1 MGKKIVCRC
10 QDVTEDEIKD
20 AIRQGYTD
28 LESLKRFTGVMTGP
42 CQGKTC
48 LSHVLSV
55 FTKELGKNPG
65 EVALTTQRPPTK
77 PIFFSVLAGETGE
90 R

>member
-28 LESLKRFTGVMTGP
+28 LESLKRFTGGI
-42 CQGKTC
+42 G
-48 LSHVLSV
+48 
-55 FTKELGKNPG
+55 
-65 EVALTTQRPPTK
+65 R
-77 PIFFSVLAGETGE
+77 
-90 R
+90 